1 MSRHHNNGVVILP
14 VILLSSCQQLYGAG
28 VTLLREH
35 DVRIFRDAGKQSL
48 VGGSY
53 ELDIELFLNRKQC
66 GNRIFDTYFG
76 WPHPHDKNRCLGVA
90 AIGIGASDT
99 GHPRPITLQITL
111 SVSWNKF

>member
-1 MSRHHNNGVVILP
+1 MGR
-14 VILLSSCQQLYGAG
+14 G

-66 GNRIFDTYFG
+66 LESLNTKDFLILSMCDVAGLAWNNPPG
-76 WPHPHDKNRCLGVA
+76 RCNTFL
-90 AIGIGASDT
+90 D
-99 GHPRPITLQITL
+99 
-111 SVSWNKF
+111 